1 MTIKFRSAIVLSS
14 LLFVLSLHPA
24 AKADMIHV
32 VAQTDTALCA
42 TVGPSCTPISFTAD
56 FTVTPPAFSP
66 FTPAQV
72 NFVESM
78 TGTLNGLPA
87 TGGPGQRSWLIPIN
101 KGTYIN
107 YLPVFADI
115 AFTSGG
121 VQYDVALDDQL
132 GGVVLSTPTSVITR
146 LTWIGTLVST
156 PEPSSLLLLL
166 FGTGAILVG
175 FALVKNKPC
184 SC

>member
-24 AKADMIHV
+24 ARADMIHV

-42 TVGPSCTPISFTAD
+42 SLHASCAPTSFTAD
-56 FTVTPPAFSP
+56 FTVTPPTFSP
-66 FTPAQV
+66 ILAGDV

-87 TGGPGQRSWLIPIN
+87 TGGPSEHSWLIPLDR
-101 KGTYIN
+101 GTGID
-107 YLPVFADI
+107 YLPVMSDI
-115 AFTSGG
+115 GFTSGG

-132 GGVVLSTPTSVITR
+132 GGVALFTPTGLISR
-146 LTWIGTLVST
+146 LTWTGTLVST

-175 FALVKNKPC
+175 FALAKNKPT

>member
-24 AKADMIHV
+24 AKAETIHV

-42 TVGPSCTPISFTAD
+42 TFQASCTPTSFTAD
-56 FTVTPPAFSP
+56 FTVTPPT
-66 FTPAQV
+66 FTPIVPDVV

-87 TGGPGQRSWLIPIN
+87 TGGPGQNSWLIPLDR
-101 KGTYIN
+101 GTYIN
-107 YLPVFADI
+107 YFPVFADI
-115 AFTSGG
+115 KFTSGG
-121 VQYDVALDDQL
+121 IQYDVGLDDQL
-132 GGVVLSTPTSVITR
+132 GGVALLTPTGLVSWV
-146 LTWIGTLVST
+146 TWTGTLVST

-184 SC
+184 SN